1 MRCMEAWQLLS
12 RVWWLSL
19 LVRVAGDLQEVR
31 DRSKK
36 KRRRIVM
43 GIRYF
48 ANLIAVLLLSAA

>member
-1 MRCMEAWQLLS
+1 M
-12 RVWWLSL
+12 
-19 LVRVAGDLQEVR
+19 LVRVAGVLQEGR

>member
-1 MRCMEAWQLLS
+1 M
-12 RVWWLSL
+12 
-19 LVRVAGDLQEVR
+19 VRVAGVLQATREIK
-31 DRSKK
+31 S

>member
-1 MRCMEAWQLLS
+1 M
-12 RVWWLSL
+12 
-19 LVRVAGDLQEVR
+19 VRVAGVLQEVKR
-31 DRSKK
+31 EIRSK

>member
-1 MRCMEAWQLLS
+1 MLS
-12 RVWWLSL
+12 RVWWLSV

-36 KRRRIVM
+36 KRRIVM

>member
-1 MRCMEAWQLLS
+1 M
-12 RVWWLSL
+12 
-19 LVRVAGDLQEVR
+19 LVMTAGDLQEVR

>member
-1 MRCMEAWQLLS
+1 M
-12 RVWWLSL
+12 
-19 LVRVAGDLQEVR
+19 VRVAGVLQATRES
-31 DRSKK
+31 RSKK